1 MTSLAGP
8 SSDAPQPKI
17 DFELAQQEVFDAE
30 SGADPIQNAI
40 AEIERTHERDKE
52 DALKK
57 QREKY
62 EEKLRL
68 IKDQIRSPMTPSA
81 PPAAPYA
88 MQGGY
93 GFAEPWMR
101 SSGDLRGSISNL
113 TQIWAEERYVIKL
126 HSTHTVHAV
135 L

>member
-1 MTSLAGP
+1 MCHLAGP
-8 SSDAPQPKI
+8 SSDAPQEKV
-17 DFELAQQEVFDAE
+17 DFEFAQQEVFEAE
-30 SGADPIQNAI
+30 SGGDPIQSAI
-40 AEIERTHERDKE
+40 AEIERTHEQDKE

-81 PPAAPYA
+81 PHPAPYA
-88 MQGGY
+88 MQGNWG
-93 GFAEPWMR
+93 AVDPWMR

-113 TQIWAEERYVIKL
+113 TQIWAEER
-126 HSTHTVHAV
+126 
-135 L
+135 